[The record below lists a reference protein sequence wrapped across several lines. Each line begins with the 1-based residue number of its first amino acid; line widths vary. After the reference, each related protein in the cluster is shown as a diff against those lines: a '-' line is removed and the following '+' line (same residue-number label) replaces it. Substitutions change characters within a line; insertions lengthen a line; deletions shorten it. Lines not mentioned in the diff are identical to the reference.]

1 MNDQRNIAHTKSI
14 KAETTRS
21 AKGTVL
27 FALLV
32 VSAYSLSG
40 VAAIGFPNNRGV
52 VHAKKRNGRHDMS
65 LDSNRRAF
73 TWHTVGAGVDPDDS
87 RPIIDLIDAV
97 AESADGLR
105 DSAGNHD
112 LFVHEP
118 AGIRVDLAD
127 ASSFATSQ
135 SKA

>member
-1 MNDQRNIAHTKSI
+1 MAYL
-14 KAETTRS
+14 S
-21 AKGTVL
+21 A
-27 FALLV
+27 A
-32 VSAYSLSG
+32 A
-40 VAAIGFPNNRGV
+40 AAIGFPDNRGV
-52 VHAKKRNGRHDMS
+52 VQTKERDGRHDMP

-73 TWHTVGAGVDPDDS
+73 TWNTVGAGIYPDDS
-87 RPIIDLIDAV
+87 SPIINLIDAV

-105 DSAGNHD
+105 NPAGNHD

-127 ASSFATSQ
+127 VPSFATGQ